1 MNNLSSTPE
10 FPKFPIEE
18 FKEELEQGHAE
29 FKSAIQKLTRESLAQ
44 LNEQNPELMAAQIT
58 KQNDIQIS
66 IILGRRQPDGV
77 LLEHLQQIRDIL
89 LKDLYSQIEEA
100 LGRLV
105 TPAELTFSPASIPLS
120 DIKKVDQMEENY
132 ELAVAKGQLNHNL
145 AFIDENI
152 PKGQT
157 TRPDI
162 KISLYMPST
171 RGLRIFIYVE
181 SNGIVMDHIFRPPT
195 VTLDTSV
202 VIEWWKNQAK
212 VEHVETLIELGKK
225 FEIDLAV
232 TGRIHDDVPDQPLA
246 AKINDLPNLLIDEI
260 GAIIRIDNWKPG
272 IDTGGITEF
281 VNFIGSIETSD
292 KFDHMSKK
300 RQPGWCDWDHIHT
313 HYRYGRNYFLTWDRG
328 ILHFHKEFEDFG
340 ISVMK
345 PEDYLSQHQKPNL
358 EEWVQETMCNSLQTD
373 TSGDV

>member
-18 FKEELEQGHAE
+18 FEEELEQGHAE
-29 FKSAIQKLTRESLAQ
+29 FKSAIQKSTQKVLAQ
-44 LNEQNPELMAAQIT
+44 LKEQNPEFTAAQIT
-58 KQNDIQIS
+58 KLNDIKIS
-66 IILGRRQPDGV
+66 ITLERRQPDGI
-77 LLEHLQQIRDIL
+77 LLEYLQQIRDIVRE
-89 LKDLYSQIEEA
+89 DIYSQIEKA
-100 LGRLV
+100 LGRPV

-120 DIKKVDQMEENY
+120 EVKKLDQIREDY
-132 ELAVAKGQLNHNL
+132 ELTVAKGWLNHNL
-145 AFIDENI
+145 TSIDENI

-162 KISLYMPST
+162 KISLYMPSP

-232 TGRIHDDVPDQPLA
+232 TGRIHDDVPNQPLA

-260 GAIIRIDNWKPG
+260 GAIIRIDNWKPS
-272 IDTGGITEF
+272 IDTTGITEF
-281 VNFIGSIETSD
+281 VNFIESIE
-292 KFDHMSKK
+292 
-300 RQPGWCDWDHIHT
+300 
-313 HYRYGRNYFLTWDRG
+313 
-328 ILHFHKEFEDFG
+328 
-340 ISVMK
+340 
-345 PEDYLSQHQKPNL
+345 LS
-358 EEWVQETMCNSLQTD
+358 
-373 TSGDV
+373 